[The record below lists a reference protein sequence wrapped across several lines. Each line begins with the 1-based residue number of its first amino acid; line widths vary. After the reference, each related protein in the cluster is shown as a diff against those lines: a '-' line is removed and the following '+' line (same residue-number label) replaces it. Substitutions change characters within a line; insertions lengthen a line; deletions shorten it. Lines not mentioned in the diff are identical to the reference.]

1 MRKIRLERRLFP
13 APPPPPSGTSR
24 PLPAWSEY
32 QELRRKG
39 VTLALL
45 WREYKATH
53 PEGLQCSR
61 FWEGVPG
68 LGGEARRRDAP
79 SAPRRRADVRRL
91 RRPDRAGRRA
101 GDRRAASG
109 AGLRGR
115 ARRVELHGRR
125 GDVNAGPAGLDGV
138 APARLRVLRR
148 VSRAGRPP
156 TTCARPSAAPIATSL
171 T

>member
-61 FWEGVPG
+61 FWE
-68 LGGEARRRDAP
+68 EY
-79 SAPRRRADVRRL
+79 RAWAAKLDVVMRQAH
-91 RRPDRAGRRA
+91 RAGERMFVDYA
-101 GDRRAASG
+101 GQTVPVVEPETGELRQAQVFVAVLGASSYT
-109 AGLRGR
+109 
-115 ARRVELHGRR
+115 
-125 GDVNAGPAGLDGV
+125 V
-138 APARLRVLRR
+138 AE
-148 VSRAGRPP
+148 
-156 TTCARPSAAPIATSL
+156 AT
-171 T
+171 